1 MENLHTDVRVQ
12 RVNRNRMLVTRQKEV
27 VFGKNNF
34 IRTFCL
40 AFQKSQVRFKV
51 WNQFPPAI
59 VSNLLG
65 KRPVKMVA
73 CLSTN
78 MFWITKPR
86 RVTLMVIRQHTRLKT
101 WNGTLVTVSKWGLP
115 TRQNGETWVS
125 WKQRLPSSVR
135 KIQSLLPLQTYKI
148 LLLLVNPLHPNIN
161 MHVLLNVLLTFSHT
175 YG

>member
-1 MENLHTDVRVQ
+1 
-12 RVNRNRMLVTRQKEV
+12 MLVTRQKEA

-86 RVTLMVIRQHTRLKT
+86 RVTLMVIRQHTRLET

-125 WKQRLPSSVR
+125 WKQRLPSSVS
-135 KIQSLLPLQTYKI
+135 KIQSLLPLQPTKFCCFWSI
-148 LLLLVNPLHPNIN
+148 LYTPTSICMFSIMFCWHLVTLMVKNWN
-161 MHVLLNVLLTFSHT
+161 
-175 YG
+175 

>member
-1 MENLHTDVRVQ
+1 
-12 RVNRNRMLVTRQKEV
+12 MLVTRQKEA

-34 IRTFCL
+34 IGTFCL

-86 RVTLMVIRQHTRLKT
+86 RVTLMVIRQHTRLET

-125 WKQRLPSSVR
+125 WKQRLPSSVS
-135 KIQSLLPLQTYKI
+135 KIQSLLPLQTYNLQNFAASGQSFTPQHQYACSPKRFCRH
-148 LLLLVNPLHPNIN
+148 LVT
-161 MHVLLNVLLTFSHT
+161 LTVKNWN
-175 YG
+175 